1 VKAPAQKEKELS
13 LTCGGTISNVQSYL
27 VTVKEAEKDKDEGGK
42 QFLFLYAG
50 EGSIFR
56 PFADFRPGL
65 PASDRCLE
73 SKKGLKIDPSLLL
86 YRRVLVSGSW
96 GFFSYP
102 EGIDIGYFFK
112 SYIPV
117 WYWYQ
122 VQRRIFPGYVARIN
136 LVLALV

>member
-13 LTCGGTISNVQSYL
+13 LTCGGTISKVQSYL
-27 VTVKEAEKDKDEGGK
+27 VTLKEAEKDKGEGGK

-56 PFADFRPGL
+56 PFPDFRPSL

-73 SKKGLKIDPSLLL
+73 SKKGLKIGPSPVQTGPGIRFL
-86 YRRVLVSGSW
+86 
-96 GFFSYP
+96 GFFSYLA
-102 EGIDIGYFFK
+102 GIDIGCFLK
-112 SYIPV
+112 TNIPV

-122 VQRRIFPGYVARIN
+122 VQRRIFPGYMAGIN